1 MEIYFFVMLVLK
13 MLIYASENSTFRPA
27 IGYKIPKI
35 KEGI

>member
-13 MLIYASENSTFRPA
+13 ILIYNSENSTFRPA

-35 KEGI
+35 NEGI